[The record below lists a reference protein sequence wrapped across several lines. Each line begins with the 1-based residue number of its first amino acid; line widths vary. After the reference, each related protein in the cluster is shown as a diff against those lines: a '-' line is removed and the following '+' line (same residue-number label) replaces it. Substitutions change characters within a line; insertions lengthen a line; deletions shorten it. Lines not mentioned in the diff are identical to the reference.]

1 MNQIT
6 NMKLIELATLIKYKE
21 ISPVEVTEQLLKR
34 INLDNNQSN
43 TFITVRHE
51 EALKEA
57 ELAEKEILN
66 DMYKGA
72 LHGIPLSIKDNIAV
86 KNNKLTNGSK
96 IYQNYVSKYD
106 APVIEQLSSN
116 GSIIIGKTNLDEFAN
131 NVNGQNINY
140 GAIKNPLNELYSPG
154 GSSGGSAA
162 SVANHLS
169 FGSLGTDTSGSV
181 RVPGACCGI
190 VSLKPTYNLIPSTNV
205 YPLSWSLDHVGLFA
219 KDCMDLNELFNGIMP
234 NPTQKDSLDYNCKNS
249 KIGILTNDLLGN
261 INPEVE
267 TNFQNTINKLENNGA
282 SIEYVKIPEIEEILK
297 VLELIIGYEAAYIHK
312 SNVMK
317 YKNDYDKENYNYLK
331 EALAISK
338 EEYQHALAKS
348 RLITNKFEQLFNEI
362 DILLTPTLPITVPK
376 VDTEK
381 IQWNDG
387 DEDLLSAMSRYTGPF
402 NVTGLPALN
411 IPSGYSEDMLPIGL
425 QIIGPRYSESKLLA
439 VGNTIS
445 ELLN

>member
-6 NMKLIELATLIKYKE
+6 NMKLLELATLIKNKK

-34 INLDNNQSN
+34 IHLDNEQSN

-57 ELAEKEILN
+57 KLAEKEILN
-66 DMYKGA
+66 DMYQGA

-86 KNNKLTNGSK
+86 KNTKLTNGSK
-96 IYQNYVSKYD
+96 IYQNYLSKGD
-106 APVIEQLSSN
+106 APVVEQLRSN

-131 NVNGQNINY
+131 NVNGQNKNY
-140 GAIKNPLNELYSPG
+140 GAIKNPLNKNYSPG

-162 SVANHLS
+162 SVASHFS
-169 FGSLGTDTSGSV
+169 YGSLGTDTSGSV

-190 VSLKPTYNLIPSTNV
+190 VSLKPTYNLIPLTDV

-219 KDCMDLNELFNGIMP
+219 KDCMDLNELFNGVMH
-234 NPTQKDSLDYNCKNS
+234 NSNQKDNLDYEFKKS
-249 KIGILTNDLLGN
+249 EIGILTSDLLGN
-261 INPEVE
+261 INPEIE
-267 TNFQNTINKLENNGA
+267 ANFHNTINKLEVNGA
-282 SIEYVKIPEIEEILK
+282 SIKYVTIPEIDEILD

-317 YKNDYDKENYNYLK
+317 YKNDYDKDNYSYLM

-338 EEYQHALAKS
+338 EEYQRALSTS
-348 RLITNKFEQLFNEI
+348 RLITYKIEKLFNEV

-376 VDTEK
+376 ADTDK
-381 IQWNDG
+381 IQWNNG
-387 DEDLLSAMSRYTGPF
+387 KEDLLSAMSRYTGPF
-402 NVTGLPALN
+402 NVSGLPALN

-425 QIIGPRYSESKLLA
+425 QIIGPRYSENKLLA

-445 ELLN
+445 ELLK